1 MLLMPHSYVDS
12 VTLTNNQLTLQV
24 EVSDFRA
31 SGGYVEVSGQAS
43 QVGGALAVIYQTVN
57 VPQAPAPAPAPA
69 ANGNGNGTGNE
80 AQEYFVEVTAAPV
93 AGSVAFQA
101 GQDISVFVRVARVWL
116 TVLGN
121 DPAAAPVDNVAA
133 PSPGVTWDLLRAVTE
148 YGQPLDDDSKQPA
161 TAGQS

>member
-12 VTLTNNQLTLQV
+12 VTLINNQLTLQV

-57 VPQAPAPAPAPA
+57 VPQAPAPAPA

-93 AGSVAFQA
+93 AGSAEFQA

-121 DPAAAPVDNVAA
+121 DPAPAPVGNVEAS
-133 PSPGVTWDLLRAVTE
+133 SPVATWDLLRAVTE
-148 YGQPLDDDSKQPA
+148 YGDSKQPA